1 MDSTASVNLEE
12 GKVLANRYKVEKVL
26 GQGGMGAVYLAR
38 DGSLGDKAVA
48 IKEMRVTAADD
59 KGQQAALKQFRQ
71 EAQFLANL
79 EHPNLV
85 QVSDFFSDDGRHYL
99 VMAFVKGQNLG
110 EMLLARK
117 GAFPVAKVLE
127 WGRQLSGVLHYL
139 HTQDPPILFRDL
151 KPSNIML
158 DSAGNVRLIDF
169 GIARSFNPEGV
180 TATFLQ
186 GMGSAGYSP
195 LEQYQGAGGTDPRS
209 DIYALGATL
218 FHLVTNRVPPSPVE
232 LVSEN
237 KPMPSPKR
245 WNPTLPNNVDQ
256 ILLKM
261 LAVRK
266 DDRYQ
271 TMEQVRALLDQA
283 AKHLEQDEDGA
294 TESLGSAP
302 SLPPPSSAPLAQVPT
317 MQVRAAAP
325 TATME
330 SDPNSGILYMT
341 IGMLT
346 MAAIGLFGFLAYQA
360 THQPPSPTSSPV
372 VAISTPSP
380 RPSQAPPKPVRVKQ
394 PSRPEQHTRPDTLAT
409 RPPVPRPQPTRA
421 PQLTPPPKPQI
432 ERPSLPSQPSVPVAA
447 HRPKLPPA
455 EKPPEQLPPAPP
467 LEPAQPVPAAP
478 APAPAA
484 DPYAFAPPTT
494 TQKTGGKRFAVAPGW
509 VWYGKS
515 KGWAWEWPGHS
526 PPNAPPPPEPDANG
540 NLGFPGPPGG
550 TGGGFPGRPNGY

>member
-1 MDSTASVNLEE
+1 MDSTAAVNLEE
-12 GKVLANRYKVEKVL
+12 GKVLANRYRVEKVL

-85 QVSDFFSDDGRHYL
+85 QVSDFFTEEGRHYL
-99 VMAFVKGQNLG
+99 VMAYVKGQNLG
-110 EMLLARK
+110 EALVARR

-127 WGRQLSGVLHYL
+127 WGRQLAGVLHYL
-139 HTQDPPILFRDL
+139 HTQEPPILFRDL

-169 GIARSFNPEGV
+169 GIARSFNPDGV

-218 FHLVTNRVPPSPVE
+218 FHLITNRVPPSPVE

-237 KPMPSPKR
+237 KPMPSPRR
-245 WNPTLPNNVDQ
+245 WNPTLPGNVDQ

-271 TMEQVRALLDQA
+271 TMEQVRALLDSA
-283 AKHLEQDEDGA
+283 AKNLHQDDEG
-294 TESLGSAP
+294 TESLGAAP
-302 SLPPPSSAPLAQVPT
+302 SLPPPSSAGLAQVAT
-317 MQVRAAAP
+317 MPVRAATP
-325 TATME
+325 TATLE
-330 SDPNSGILYMT
+330 SDPNSGLLYM
-341 IGMLT
+341 IFGMLT
-346 MAAIGLFGFLAYQA
+346 MAAVGLFAFLAYQA
-360 THQPPSPTSSPV
+360 THTPPTRTATPLAASSPIV
-372 VAISTPSP
+372 
-380 RPSQAPPKPVRVKQ
+380 
-394 PSRPEQHTRPDTLAT
+394 
-409 RPPVPRPQPTRA
+409 
-421 PQLTPPPKPQI
+421 
-432 ERPSLPSQPSVPVAA
+432 
-447 HRPKLPPA
+447 
-455 EKPPEQLPPAPP
+455 
-467 LEPAQPVPAAP
+467 AP
-478 APAPAA
+478 APAETPLKNPRPETTRQPLGMNRPLSRPTQSPSPARKPQPA
-484 DPYAFAPPTT
+484 PTKQPVAQRPAQVEQPRLPGASYPGAVPTAAPRPRPTQDPPLDLPHPPDPVAINPEQQPPVPSAPPAPNTAD
-494 TQKTGGKRFAVAPGW
+494 TGLATRGKKFKWPSKGVQYLEMPFW
-509 VWYGKS
+509 IYYGPS
-515 KGWAWEWPGHS
+515 KGWAWTGGGGA
-526 PPNAPPPPEPDANG
+526 PPTPPPPAEDG
-540 NLGFPGPPGG
+540 SVMGPFG
-550 TGGGFPGRPNGY
+550 TAWPRPLP

>member
-1 MDSTASVNLEE
+1 MDSTAAVDLEE
-12 GKVLANRYKVEKVL
+12 GKLLANRYKVEKVL

-48 IKEMRVTAADD
+48 IKEMRITAADD

-85 QVSDFFSDDGRHYL
+85 QVSDFFSENGRHYL
-99 VMAFVKGQNLG
+99 VMAYVKGQNLG
-110 EMLLARK
+110 EMLVARR

-127 WGRQLSGVLHYL
+127 WGRQLAGVLHYL
-139 HTQDPPILFRDL
+139 HTQEPPILFRDL
-151 KPSNIML
+151 KPSNIMQ
-158 DSAGNVRLIDF
+158 DAAGNVRLIDF

-218 FHLVTNRVPPSPVE
+218 FHLITNRVPPSPVE

-237 KPMPSPKR
+237 KPMPSPRR
-245 WNPTLPNNVDQ
+245 WNPTLPANVDQ

-283 AKHLEQDEDGA
+283 AKNLDQEEDG
-294 TESLGSAP
+294 TESLGPAP
-302 SLPPPSSAPLAQVPT
+302 TTLPPPSSAPLAQVPT

-325 TATME
+325 TTPLE
-330 SDPNSGILYMT
+330 SDPNSGLLYM
-341 IGMLT
+341 IFGMLT
-346 MAAIGLFGFLAYQA
+346 MAAVGLFAFLAYQA
-360 THQPPSPTSSPV
+360 THASPSHTPAPA
-372 VAISTPSP
+372 VAVTTPSP
-380 RPSQAPPKPVRVKQ
+380 SPSKAPPKP
-394 PSRPEQHTRPDTLAT
+394 RPEKTRQPLAVQH
-409 RPPVPRPQPTRA
+409 PQP
-421 PQLTPPPKPQI
+421 
-432 ERPSLPSQPSVPVAA
+432 
-447 HRPKLPPA
+447 
-455 EKPPEQLPPAPP
+455 
-467 LEPAQPVPAAP
+467 AP
-478 APAPAA
+478 APAPA
-484 DPYAFAPPTT
+484 PAPRPVPTK
-494 TQKTGGKRFAVAPGW
+494 QPVVQHVEQPRLPDSDVPVAPTRP
-509 VWYGKS
+509 KPS
-515 KGWAWEWPGHS
+515 ETP
-526 PPNAPPPPEPDANG
+526 APPPPLVAPPQLPPPPDSVVINPQPQPQPAG
-540 NLGFPGPPGG
+540 NYGLATPGKKFKFPSRGVVYGHARGWIYYPMPKGWVWTGGPGGPPIPPP
-550 TGGGFPGRPNGY
+550 PGEDGSLPSPFEPGVVDWPQAAP

>member
-48 IKEMRVTAADD
+48 IKEMRISAADD
-59 KGQQAALKQFRQ
+59 KQQQAALKQFRQ

-99 VMAFVKGQNLG
+99 VMAYVKGQNLG
-110 EMLLARK
+110 EMLLARR

-127 WGRQLSGVLHYL
+127 WGRQLAGVLHYL

-158 DSAGNVRLIDF
+158 DAAGNVRLIDF

-218 FHLVTNRVPPSPVE
+218 VHLITNRVPPSPVE

-245 WNPTLPNNVDQ
+245 WNPTLPNNVEQ

-317 MQVRAAAP
+317 LQVRAAAP
-325 TATME
+325 TSQME

-360 THQPPSPTSSPV
+360 THQPTSTPSPV
-372 VAISTPSP
+372 VAVSSPSP
-380 RPSQAPPKPVRVKQ
+380 QASQAPPAPRHVTPKKPAHQEQ
-394 PSRPEQHTRPDTLAT
+394 PRPPQNLAT
-409 RPPVPRPQPTRA
+409 RPPAPQPRPTRVPQVTPPPRPQV
-421 PQLTPPPKPQI
+421 
-432 ERPSLPSQPSVPVAA
+432 ERPSLPTQPAVPVAA
-447 HRPKLPPA
+447 HRPKPP
-455 EKPPEQLPPAPP
+455 KIDRPGPPEELPQP
-467 LEPAQPVPAAP
+467 LPQETVPVAAP
-478 APAPAA
+478 APPPAQ
-484 DPYAFAPPTT
+484 DPFAFAPPTST
-494 TQKTGGKRFAVAPGW
+494 ARSGGKRFPIFPGW
-509 VWYGKS
+509 VWYGKN
-515 KGWAWEWPGHS
+515 KGGWAWEWPNH
-526 PPNAPPPPEPDANG
+526 PAPNAPPPPEPDANG
-540 NLGFPGPPGG
+540 NVGPPG
-550 TGGGFPGRPNGY
+550 PGSGPPGW

>member
-1 MDSTASVNLEE
+1 MDSTASANLEE
-12 GKVLANRYKVEKVL
+12 GKLLANRYKVEKVL

-38 DGSLGDKAVA
+38 DSSLGDKAVA
-48 IKEMRVTAADD
+48 IKEMRVSAADD
-59 KGQQAALKQFRQ
+59 KQQQAALQQFRQ

-110 EMLLARK
+110 EMLIARR

-127 WGRQLSGVLHYL
+127 WGRQLAGVLHYL

-158 DSAGNVRLIDF
+158 DAAGNVRLIDF

-237 KPMPSPKR
+237 KPMPSARR
-245 WNPTLPNNVDQ
+245 WNPTLPNQVDQ

-283 AKHLEQDEDGA
+283 AKNLEKDEDGA

-302 SLPPPSSAPLAQVPT
+302 SLPPPSSTPLAQVPT
-317 MQVRAAAP
+317 LQVRAAAP
-325 TATME
+325 TTQME

-360 THQPPSPTSSPV
+360 THQPSTTPTPV
-372 VAISTPSP
+372 VAAHSP
-380 RPSQAPPKPVRVKQ
+380 EPKPSQAPPRPVVTLKKPT
-394 PSRPEQHTRPDTLAT
+394 RPELPAQPDRLAT
-409 RPPVPRPQPTRA
+409 RPPVPQPQP
-421 PQLTPPPKPQI
+421 PKGPKLSPPPKPQV
-432 ERPSLPSQPSVPVAA
+432 ERPSLPSLPSVPVAA
-447 HRPKLPPA
+447 HRPKLP
-455 EKPPEQLPPAPP
+455 KPDAPVFQPPTEPNVAPT
-467 LEPAQPVPAAP
+467 QAAP
-478 APAPAA
+478 APAPFP
-484 DPYAFAPPTT
+484 DPASDVPPAPKKPN
-494 TQKTGGKRFAVAPGW
+494 GKRIGPPGW
-509 VWYGKS
+509 VWYGKNG
-515 KGWAWEWPGHS
+515 GWSWEWPGHTI
-526 PPNAPPPPEPDANG
+526 PREGPPPFDPDVIDPMHG
-540 NLGFPGPPGG
+540 PPGPPEGPPKPG
-550 TGGGFPGRPNGY
+550 TIPGY

>member
-12 GKVLANRYKVEKVL
+12 GKILANRYKVEKVL

-38 DGSLGDKAVA
+38 DGSLGDKYVA
-48 IKEMRVTAADD
+48 IKEMRITAADD

-99 VMAFVKGQNLG
+99 VMAYVKGQNLG

-127 WGRQLSGVLHYL
+127 WGRQLAGVLHYL

-158 DSAGNVRLIDF
+158 DAAGNVRLIDF

-245 WNPTLPNNVDQ
+245 WNPTLPNNVEQ

-294 TESLGSAP
+294 TEALGSAP
-302 SLPPPSSAPLAQVPT
+302 SLPPPSSAPLAQAPT

-325 TATME
+325 TANME
-330 SDPNSGILYMT
+330 SDPNSGILYLT

-346 MAAIGLFGFLAYQA
+346 MAAMGLFGFLAYQA
-360 THQPPSPTSSPV
+360 THQPPAPTSSPV
-372 VAISTPSP
+372 VAISAPSP
-380 RPSQAPPKPVRVKQ
+380 TASPAAQ
-394 PSRPEQHTRPDTLAT
+394 PRQVPIKHPTRPEQQVRPETLAT
-409 RPPVPRPQPTRA
+409 RPPLPQPRPTQA
-421 PQLTPPPKPQI
+421 PRVTLPPKPQI
-432 ERPSLPSQPSVPVAA
+432 ERPSLPVQPVVPVAA
-447 HRPKLPPA
+447 HRPKLPPV
-455 EKPPEQLPPAPP
+455 EGTPNLLPPAPP
-467 LEPAQPVPAAP
+467 EVAQPAP
-478 APAPAA
+478 APAPAPA
-484 DPYAFAPPTT
+484 PDPYAFAPPTT
-494 TQKTGGKRFAVAPGW
+494 TQKIGGKRFGLAPGW

-515 KGWAWEWPGHS
+515 RGGWAWEWPGHS

-540 NLGFPGPPGG
+540 NLPGGPPGIP
-550 TGGGFPGRPNGY
+550 GGPPPGW

>member
-12 GKVLANRYKVEKVL
+12 GKLLANRYKVEKVL

-48 IKEMRVTAADD
+48 IKEMRITAADD

-85 QVSDFFSDDGRHYL
+85 QVSDFFSEDGRHYL
-99 VMAFVKGQNLG
+99 VMAYVKGQNLG
-110 EMLLARK
+110 EMLVARR

-127 WGRQLSGVLHYL
+127 WGRQLAGVLHYL
-139 HTQDPPILFRDL
+139 HTQEPPILFRDL
-151 KPSNIML
+151 KPSNIMQ
-158 DSAGNVRLIDF
+158 DAAGNVRLIDF

-218 FHLVTNRVPPSPVE
+218 FHLITNRVPPSPVE

-245 WNPTLPNNVDQ
+245 WNPTLPANVDQ

-283 AKHLEQDEDGA
+283 AKSLQQEEDG
-294 TESLGSAP
+294 TESLGPAP
-302 SLPPPSSAPLAQVPT
+302 ASLPPPSSAPLAQVPT
-317 MQVRAAAP
+317 MQVRAATP
-325 TATME
+325 TAPLE
-330 SDPNSGILYMT
+330 SDPNSGLLYM
-341 IGMLT
+341 IFGMLT
-346 MAAIGLFGFLAYQA
+346 MAAVGLFAFLAYQA
-360 THQPPSPTSSPV
+360 THAAPSHTPAPIASATPIV
-372 VAISTPSP
+372 TPSKAPSLTPP
-380 RPSQAPPKPVRVKQ
+380 RPERTTAPLAVKTPSRPQPSHSPRPPKPVPTKQ
-394 PSRPEQHTRPDTLAT
+394 PEVRQ
-409 RPPVPRPQPTRA
+409 
-421 PQLTPPPKPQI
+421 
-432 ERPSLPSQPSVPVAA
+432 PSLTSGIPSVPQANNVPKASPRPRPTSEPTPVDTQPLPDPGAPTPIAA
-447 HRPKLPPA
+447 QQPP
-455 EKPPEQLPPAPP
+455 
-467 LEPAQPVPAAP
+467 PVQFN
-478 APAPAA
+478 
-484 DPYAFAPPTT
+484 DVPPTT
-494 TQKTGGKRFAVAPGW
+494 TKRAGGQRGLSGPGW
-509 VWYGKS
+509 VWYS
-515 KGWAWEWPGHS
+515 KTKTWEWEWDGHPM
-526 PPNAPPPPEPDANG
+526 PPLP
-540 NLGFPGPPGG
+540 PGPPPDGG
-550 TGGGFPGRPNGY
+550 PGGPGPGGPGGLPPGY

>member
-1 MDSTASVNLEE
+1 MDSTAAVNLEE

-85 QVSDFFSDDGRHYL
+85 QVSDFFTEEGRHYL
-99 VMAFVKGQNLG
+99 VMAYVKGQNLG
-110 EMLLARK
+110 EMLTARK
-117 GAFPVAKVLE
+117 GAFPAAKVLE
-127 WGRQLSGVLHYL
+127 WGRQLAGVLHYL

-151 KPSNIML
+151 KPSNIME
-158 DSAGNVRLIDF
+158 DAAGNVRLIDF

-218 FHLVTNRVPPSPVE
+218 FHLITNRVPPSPVE

-237 KPMPSPKR
+237 KPMPSARR
-245 WNPTLPNNVDQ
+245 WNPTLPSNLDQ

-283 AKHLEQDEDGA
+283 AKNLQQDDDG
-294 TESLGSAP
+294 TEALGTAP
-302 SLPPPSSAPLAQVPT
+302 SLPPPSSTPLSQVPT

-325 TATME
+325 TTTLE
-330 SDPNSGILYMT
+330 SDPNSGLLYM
-341 IGMLT
+341 IFGMLT
-346 MAAIGLFGFLAYQA
+346 MAAVGLFAFLAYQA
-360 THQPPSPTSSPV
+360 THTVPSRTPAPV
-372 VAISTPSP
+372 VASETPRATPSKAPAKLAPRPERTSTPLAVKTPPATPPKP
-380 RPSQAPPKPVRVKQ
+380 RPSQSP
-394 PSRPEQHTRPDTLAT
+394 
-409 RPPVPRPQPTRA
+409 
-421 PQLTPPPKPQI
+421 PPPKPAPSKQPVVDQPGLTQGYPTVPQSTVPKATP
-432 ERPSLPSQPSVPVAA
+432 RPKQPDATPEFAPLPDPGAPVPISVP
-447 HRPKLPPA
+447 PPA
-455 EKPPEQLPPAPP
+455 SDPNNPPITTLKP
-467 LEPAQPVPAAP
+467 
-478 APAPAA
+478 
-484 DPYAFAPPTT
+484 
-494 TQKTGGKRFAVAPGW
+494 GGQRISGPGW
-509 VWYGKS
+509 VWYS
-515 KGWAWEWPGHS
+515 KTRTWEWEWPS
-526 PPNAPPPPEPDANG
+526 RQRPEFAPPPPDE
-540 NLGFPGPPGG
+540 GPSRGPGG
-550 TGGGFPGRPNGY
+550 PGRPGGPGGPDGRPPGY